1 MQQEAQFEK
10 HVLEELKGIREELNE
25 IKDHMID
32 VDTILTKEEH
42 ILLDESIKNE
52 REGKLVP
59 LDKIKRK

>member
-1 MQQEAQFEK
+1 MQETQFEK
-10 HVLEELKGIREELNE
+10 QVLEELKEIKQELDT
-25 IKDHMID
+25 IKDHMVD

-59 LDKIKRK
+59 LDKVKRK

>member
-10 HVLEELKGIREELNE
+10 QVLEELKEIKEELNE
-25 IKDHMID
+25 IKDHMVD

-42 ILLDESIKNE
+42 IMLDESIKNE

-59 LDKIKRK
+59 LDKVKKK

>member
-1 MQQEAQFEK
+1 MQAQFEK
-10 HVLEELKGIREELNE
+10 QILEELKGIKEELNE
-25 IKDHMID
+25 IKDHMVD

-59 LDKIKRK
+59 LEKLSRV